1 MSYFLLV
8 QRYKKDRKEVE
19 ERHSKQLLEF
29 ESEAQMERDR
39 LLGENRELQVALETQ
54 RSEFEF
60 EVDELKRDF
69 DLEKGRLLL
78 ETQTLAQGDCLQHR
92 LCYVIAWRHVVALF
106 ILVLASRTEEELQNE
121 RRKIEE
127 EIVSDFQA
135 NMEVN
140 YSYTFHCV

>member
-19 ERHSKQLLEF
+19 DRHSKQLLEF

-60 EVDELKRDF
+60 EVDELKRNF

-78 ETQTLAQGDCLQHR
+78 EKQNLAEGDCLQHR
-92 LCYVIAWRHVVALF
+92 
-106 ILVLASRTEEELQNE
+106 
-121 RRKIEE
+121 
-127 EIVSDFQA
+127 
-135 NMEVN
+135 
-140 YSYTFHCV
+140 YTT